1 MILYDRNKPYNQLP
15 LLPPPE
21 EKIIDTEILQKWGI
35 ARAAIA
41 KLDGITNTLDDPQIM
56 VNTIV
61 LQEAK
66 ESSKIEN
73 ILTTT
78 DGLYQALS
86 LLSTDQRSDAAK
98 QVIRYRES
106 LMEGLNIMNSSGELN
121 KEILVR
127 LFQIIKDSTAGVR
140 QDLQEVWLTKGGS
153 DSRAGDR
160 VYTPPLGNKLLN
172 EMLDNLVAFLDD
184 DKKYSYDPL
193 IKMIVAH
200 YQLEAIHPFIN
211 GNGRTGRVFNVL
223 YLVNKGIL
231 KHPIAY
237 FSRYIH
243 QHKEDYQY
251 HIKGV
256 TERQAWKPWLL
267 FMLDAVEQTANYT
280 IYKIEQINQ
289 LKAKTIAY
297 VKERDP
303 KIDKEYIE
311 AIFIQPYIKA
321 LHLSENGRYKAKNRK
336 TATSVL
342 NKLVELTVLDPPKK
356 IGREIVYIN
365 STLINILS
373 DNED

>member
-1 MILYDRNKPYNQLP
+1 MYDRNKPYNQLP
-15 LLPPPE
+15 LLPPPK
-21 EKIIDTEILQKWGI
+21 EKIIDTEILQKWGM
-35 ARAAIA
+35 AKSAIA
-41 KLDGITNTLDDPQIM
+41 KLDGITNTLEDPQIM

-73 ILTTT
+73 IVTTT

-86 LLSTDQRSDAAK
+86 LTSSDQRSDAAK

-106 LMEGLNIMNSSGELN
+106 LMEGLNLIKTSNQLN
-121 KEILVR
+121 KVILVR

-140 QDLQEVWLTKGGS
+140 KDLQEVWLTKGGS

-172 EMLDNLVAFLDD
+172 EMLDNLVEFLEDD
-184 DKKYSYDPL
+184 EKHAYDPL

-200 YQLEAIHPFIN
+200 YQLEAIHPFID

-223 YLVNKGIL
+223 YLIDKGIL
-231 KHPIAY
+231 KHPVAY
-237 FSRYIH
+237 FSRYIQ
-243 QHKEDYQY
+243 QHKEDYQCC
-251 HIKGV
+251 IKGV

-267 FMLDAVEQTANYT
+267 FMLDAVESTANYT

-289 LKAKTIAY
+289 LKAKTITY
-297 VKERDP
+297 VKERNP

-321 LHLSENGRYKAKNRK
+321 IHLSENDRYKAKNRK
-336 TATSVL
+336 TATTIL

-365 STLINILS
+365 STLINLLS